1 MAIRYEAQAYQD
13 DNEAMI
19 SKAGIRGI
27 CRPQKSR
34 TGGIRHNKFL
44 VLIQRGE
51 PVAVWTGSISI
62 SAGGVFGHCNVGHVI
77 GDKSVA
83 LKFLDYWERLY
94 RPTGLKPP
102 GTGKRKSAQS
112 QLLCFLAAPA
122 WPWLTAI
129 ACVSGVTPMATASI
143 GLISIATICGLDRFK
158 LKSDFRGRRGHS
170 L

>member
-27 CRPQKSR
+27 CRPKKSR
-34 TGGIRHNKFL
+34 AGIRHNKFL
-44 VLIQRGE
+44 VLIQKDE

-83 LKFLDYWERLY
+83 LKFLDYWERLANLKCAGRVR
-94 RPTGLKPP
+94 RPLRQP
-102 GTGKRKSAQS
+102 
-112 QLLCFLAAPA
+112 
-122 WPWLTAI
+122 I
-129 ACVSGVTPMATASI
+129 
-143 GLISIATICGLDRFK
+143 
-158 LKSDFRGRRGHS
+158 
-170 L
+170 